1 MSHHLPKGKTAS
13 SQAHIP
19 AGILGGSNPGR
30 GIIMMD
36 TGAGLSIITEK
47 VCEVH
52 GLKSRGQPGSF
63 LTASNEQ
70 AKLLG
75 VTDLTL
81 QINDYF

>member
-1 MSHHLPKGKTAS
+1 
-13 SQAHIP
+13 
-19 AGILGGSNPGR
+19 
-30 GIIMMD
+30 MMD
-36 TGAGLSIITEK
+36 IGMGLSIIIEK

-52 GLKSRGQPGSF
+52 GLKLRGQPGSF